1 MKIFLIIL
9 VLLITSRV
17 TAQQFENVQIDYE
30 QDWGLSEPSITMN
43 PANPNELVAGANINH
58 YYYSIDGGFNW
69 TKGILHSPV
78 NGVWGDPC
86 LITDTA
92 GMFYYIHLS
101 NPPDGNWIDRIVC
114 QKFDIDNNQWVADTY
129 MGLNGTKAQDKAW
142 AVVDSGTNTIY
153 VTWTQFDEYGTAD
166 TTKFSNIHFSKSTD
180 GGLTWTDALGIN
192 QYSGDCVDSDNTT
205 EGAVPAVG
213 PNGEIYVAWAVHD
226 SILFDRS
233 LDGGQTWLDDDIFV
247 SSQPGGWDYDIP
259 GINRCNGLPI
269 TCCDISNSPYQG
281 TIYVNWSDQRN
292 GTDNTDIWISK
303 STDGGDTW
311 SEAKRVNDDDS
322 NKQQFFT
329 WMTLDGMNGDIYI
342 VFYDRRNYDDKNTDV
357 YMARSTNGG
366 DTFENILISET
377 PFFPSSSVFFGDYTN
392 ITAFDGQVRPI
403 WARADET
410 QMSIWTAIV
419 DISVG
424 MPEPDLKPVS
434 QIINYPNPFRET
446 TWFSFKLLKPSQ
458 VSLKVYDLFGR
469 KIVTMIDNRNMEPG
483 KYVESFDAVAYN
495 LKPGVYWFVLE
506 TGNTTQKRKM
516 ILIE

>member
-1 MKIFLIIL
+1 M
-9 VLLITSRV
+9 
-17 TAQQFENVQIDYE
+17 QIDYE

-142 AVVDSGTNTIY
+142 AVVDSATNTIY

-180 GGLTWTDALGIN
+180 GGLTWTDALRIN

-233 LDGGQTWLDDDIFV
+233 
-247 SSQPGGWDYDIP
+247 
-259 GINRCNGLPI
+259 
-269 TCCDISNSPYQG
+269 
-281 TIYVNWSDQRN
+281 
-292 GTDNTDIWISK
+292 
-303 STDGGDTW
+303 
-311 SEAKRVNDDDS
+311 
-322 NKQQFFT
+322 
-329 WMTLDGMNGDIYI
+329 
-342 VFYDRRNYDDKNTDV
+342 
-357 YMARSTNGG
+357 
-366 DTFENILISET
+366 
-377 PFFPSSSVFFGDYTN
+377 
-392 ITAFDGQVRPI
+392 
-403 WARADET
+403 
-410 QMSIWTAIV
+410 
-419 DISVG
+419 
-424 MPEPDLKPVS
+424 
-434 QIINYPNPFRET
+434 
-446 TWFSFKLLKPSQ
+446 
-458 VSLKVYDLFGR
+458 
-469 KIVTMIDNRNMEPG
+469 
-483 KYVESFDAVAYN
+483 
-495 LKPGVYWFVLE
+495 
-506 TGNTTQKRKM
+506 
-516 ILIE
+516 